1 MSFELLQF
9 SLHPL
14 TMRYYSSHIILWRF
28 ESTKI
33 TFWISCIASHLV
45 LRDLNFVHFECFS
58 HAAESFKIA
67 HIFSAHQPSRVYI
80 FKSFFLRCFNSSET
94 TMSTTST
101 HQKWDWRLKMFLVR
115 VLLPN
120 SNNWKVSFWGTFCL
134 DRCWYTL
141 NMRKIYDAKFTKT
154 KLTFVTHEKLWLLCW
169 LLVLWAKWKYCL
181 RTFRLFDVSIKIKDE
196 QKSKSI
202 NIGGG
207 GSRSSVSNLT
217 FCEFDAINWVRNCD
231 RPWNEFKRAEAAL
244 RQIIK
249 LFRFSP
255 LFYFLSLH
263 FSHITSSC
271 KVESNYWKFFKFYV
285 VFCV

>member
-1 MSFELLQF
+1 MAFWKYKNNFLNIVYRIPPRLERLKFCSFRMFLTCCGKFQKLLTF
-9 SLHPL
+9 SRPINQVEFTYL
-14 TMRYYSSHIILWRF
+14 
-28 ESTKI
+28 K
-33 TFWISCIASHLV
+33 A
-45 LRDLNFVHFECFS
+45 
-58 HAAESFKIA
+58 
-67 HIFSAHQPSRVYI
+67 
-80 FKSFFLRCFNSSET
+80 FFLRCFNSSET

-244 RQIIK
+244 RQK
-249 LFRFSP
+249 S
-255 LFYFLSLH
+255 
-263 FSHITSSC
+263 
-271 KVESNYWKFFKFYV
+271 
-285 VFCV
+285 